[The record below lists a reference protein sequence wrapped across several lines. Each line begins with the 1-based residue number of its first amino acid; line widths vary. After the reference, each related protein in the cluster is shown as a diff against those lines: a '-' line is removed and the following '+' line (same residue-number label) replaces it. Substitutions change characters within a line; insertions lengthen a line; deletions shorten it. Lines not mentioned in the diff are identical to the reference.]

1 MMGKRK
7 KIEETWECG
16 DCNAE
21 LPVSTKW
28 CDAPQH
34 YLAEKVA
41 RLQALLRIAAEAR
54 NEEDVDKYYLTAE
67 EFVENLMPPMK
78 EYMIKMYGKEKCHPH
93 DLATA
98 AASFM
103 DAYWIISEHRA
114 L

>member
-1 MMGKRK
+1 MMKKKK
-7 KIEETWECG
+7 KIEETWNCG
-16 DCNAE
+16 DCNAV
-21 LPVSTKW
+21 LPISTEW

-34 YLAEKVA
+34 EWAEQVVKLKWLVKK
-41 RLQALLRIAAEAR
+41 LSEER
-54 NEEDVDKYYLTAE
+54 NDEERDKNYLTAE

-78 EYMIKMYGKEKCHPH
+78 EYMIKMYGNEQCHPH

-103 DAYWIISEHRA
+103 DAYWIISEHRP